1 MNALRWILGS
11 ITVLFG
17 GGFVFL
23 MIVGNAFRKS
33 FGASETSPLVVV
45 LPLLG
50 FALLFGAIL
59 FPGSQPLLHTA
70 AVTALGLVGFCLWII
85 FKESDPTM
93 WLAVVYLIVWFIYYS
108 LAAWRGAPQT

>member
-17 GGFVFL
+17 SGFVFL
-23 MIVGNAFRKS
+23 MIVGSAFRKS

-50 FALLFGAIL
+50 FLLLFGAIL
-59 FPGSQPLLHTA
+59 FPGSKLILHA
-70 AVTALGLVGFCLWII
+70 AAMAAIGLVGFCLWII
-85 FKESDPTM
+85 FKESALSM
-93 WLAVVYLIVWFIYYS
+93 WLAVGYLIAWFAYYW
-108 LAAWRGAPQT
+108 LAAWRVAPQP

>member
-23 MIVGNAFRKS
+23 MIVGSAFRKS
-33 FGASETSPLVVV
+33 FGASETSPLMVV

-50 FALLFGAIL
+50 FLVLFGAIL
-59 FPGSQPLLHTA
+59 FPGSKLLLHA
-70 AVTALGLVGFCLWII
+70 AAIAALGLVGFCLWII

-93 WLAVVYLIVWFIYYS
+93 WLAIVYLIVWFAYYW
-108 LAAWRGAPQT
+108 LAAWRVALQP